1 MIPCPRSAGRG
12 GKAPPYP
19 HNTLCVAYSRGLILN
34 NRNLLLAVVLSGLL
48 ILGWD
53 MGMRYMYP
61 EATISTQANPGTA
74 AQAKPGATATTPA
87 AGTAPGA
94 SGLGGEAAA
103 AAKVDLK
110 TALASANRVTIDT
123 PRLAGSINLVGAR
136 IDDIVLK
143 DYRETVKKDS
153 GPVRLFAPEGT
164 PVQYFAE
171 FGFVAGGVRQA
182 PNLVWQA
189 DGTKLTPTSPVT
201 LTHTDANGVTYSQRF
216 AIDKDYMITVAQS
229 VTNASAAPAVVQPF
243 ALIKRTSVN
252 ATLDQFVSHSGPVGV
267 FGGTLWDPHSY
278 DELAE
283 LGAENPAGKPD
294 WLGFADQYWL
304 AALVPGD
311 GKGNVNVGEA
321 GFKALPGTG
330 KLFRTDLLYGTTTV
344 PAGGSMA
351 QQTRLYAGAKD
362 SLILD
367 KYEDGG
373 ITYFG
378 KAISWG
384 WFEIFEK
391 PILWLLRTLNSL
403 VGNFGVAIILLTV
416 IIRGLMFPIAQKGFA
431 SMAAM
436 KAVQP
441 KMKEIQERFKDDKQ
455 RQQQEIMKLYK
466 DEKVN
471 PLSGCL
477 PMLIQIPVFF
487 ALYKVLVLAIEM
499 RHEPFVLWIKDLSAP
514 DPAHILNLFGML
526 PYDVPAGF
534 LAIGPLAVL
543 LGITMWLTFKLNP
556 AAMDPVQQ
564 QMFAIMPWILM
575 FVMAPFAAGLLLYW
589 VTSNILTLAQQ
600 SYLYSKHPQ
609 LKAAN
614 AAAAAAAEKAGK
626 G

>member
-1 MIPCPRSAGRG
+1 MD
-12 GKAPPYP
+12 
-19 HNTLCVAYSRGLILN
+19 
-34 NRNLLLAVVLSGLL
+34 NRNLLLAVLLSGLL

-53 MGMRYMYP
+53 VGMRYFYP
-61 EATISTQANPGTA
+61 EAALTA
-74 AQAKPGATATTPA
+74 PAKPAAATAKG
-87 AGTAPGA
+87 AGD
-94 SGLGGEAAA
+94 LGGEAAA
-103 AAKVDLK
+103 SRKVTLK
-110 TALASANRVTIDT
+110 GALASPQRVAIDT
-123 PRLAGSINLVGAR
+123 PRLQGSINLVGAR
-136 IDDIVLK
+136 IDDIELK

-164 PVQYFAE
+164 PGQYFAE
-171 FGFVAGGVRQA
+171 FGFVAEGKRQPSTA
-182 PNLVWQA
+182 VWQA
-189 DGTKLTPTSPVT
+189 DGAKLTPTTPVT
-201 LTHTDANGVTYSQRF
+201 LTRTDASGITYAIKF
-216 AIDKDYMITVAQS
+216 AVDADYMITATQT
-229 VTNASAAPAVVQPF
+229 VTNASEGAAIIQPF
-243 ALIKRTSVN
+243 ALIKRTSTN
-252 ATLDQFVSHSGPVGV
+252 ATIDQFASHSGPVGV

-283 LGAENPAGKPD
+283 IGQEQPEGAPD
-294 WLGFADQYWL
+294 WLGFVDQYWL
-304 AALVPGD
+304 GALVPGD
-311 GKGNVNVGEA
+311 GKGNVTVDDA
-321 GFKALPGTG
+321 GFRSLG
-330 KLFRTDLLYGTTTV
+330 KNLFRTDLLYGAVTV
-344 PAGGSMA
+344 PAGGKLT

-362 SLILD
+362 SQILD
-367 KYEDGG
+367 KYEDSG

-384 WFEIFEK
+384 WFEFFEK
-391 PILWLLRTLNSL
+391 PILWLLRTLNGL

-431 SMAAM
+431 SMASM

-499 RHEPFVLWIKDLSAP
+499 RHEPFILWIKDLSAP
-514 DPAHILNLFGML
+514 DPAHILNLFGLL
-526 PYDVPAGF
+526 PFEVPAGF

-543 LGITMWLTFKLNP
+543 LGITMWLTIRLNP
-556 AAMDPVQQ
+556 SAMDPVQK
-564 QMFAIMPWILM
+564 QMFAIMPWMLM

-589 VTSNILTLAQQ
+589 VTSNILTVAQQ

-614 AAAAAAAEKAGK
+614 AAEAAKNAKT
-626 G
+626 

>member
-1 MIPCPRSAGRG
+1 MD
-12 GKAPPYP
+12 
-19 HNTLCVAYSRGLILN
+19 

-53 MGMRYMYP
+53 VGMRYFYP
-61 EATISTQANPGTA
+61 EAAISTQALPTERAADGTIA
-74 AQAKPGATATTPA
+74 GEAPVTGTGNLGA
-87 AGTAPGA
+87 
-94 SGLGGEAAA
+94 EAAA
-103 AAKVDLK
+103 ARKVDMT
-110 TALASANRVTIDT
+110 TALASPNRVDIDT
-123 PRLAGSINLVGAR
+123 PRVAGSINLVGAR

-143 DYRETVKKDS
+143 DYRETVDKDS

-164 PVQYFAE
+164 PAQYFAE
-171 FGFVAGGVRQA
+171 FGFVSNGARQ
-182 PNLVWQA
+182 PSNLLWQA
-189 DGTKLTPTSPVT
+189 DGARLTPTTPVT
-201 LTHTDANGVTYSQRF
+201 LTRTDAGGVTYAIRF
-216 AIDKDYMITVAQS
+216 AVDANYMITATQTVR
-229 VTNASAAPAVVQPF
+229 NASAAAAVVQPF
-243 ALIKRTSVN
+243 ALIKRTSTN
-252 ATLDQFVSHSGPVGV
+252 ATIDQFVAHAGPVGV

-283 LGAENPAGKPD
+283 LGGETPEGAPS
-294 WLGFADQYWL
+294 WLGFTDQYWL
-304 AALVPGD
+304 GALVPGD
-311 GKGNVNVGEA
+311 GNGNARVDNA
-321 GFKALPGTG
+321 GFRSLGNT
-330 KLFRTDLLYGTTTV
+330 LFRADLLYAATTV
-344 PAGGSMA
+344 PAGGTLT
-351 QQTRLYAGAKD
+351 QQSRLYAGAKD
-362 SLILD
+362 SQILD
-367 KYEDGG
+367 LYEEDG

-384 WFEIFEK
+384 WFEIVEK
-391 PILWLLRTLNSL
+391 PILWLLRTLNGL

-416 IIRGLMFPIAQKGFA
+416 FIRGLMFPVAQKGFA

-499 RHEPFVLWIKDLSAP
+499 RHEPFALWIRDLSAP
-514 DPAHILNLFGML
+514 DPAHILNLFGLL
-526 PYDVPAGF
+526 PYEVVGF
-534 LAIGPLAVL
+534 LAIGPLAIL
-543 LGITMWLTFKLNP
+543 LGITMWLTFRLNP
-556 AAMDPVQQ
+556 TGVDPVQK

-614 AAAAAAAEKAGK
+614 AAAAAQKKGAE
-626 G
+626 

>member
-1 MIPCPRSAGRG
+1 LDN
-12 GKAPPYP
+12 K
-19 HNTLCVAYSRGLILN
+19 
-34 NRNLLLAVVLSGLL
+34 NLLLAVVLSGLL

-53 MGMRYMYP
+53 LGMRYFYP
-61 EATISTQANPGTA
+61 DASISAGVTPSKPAAETPAVGAPVTGTGSLGA
-74 AQAKPGATATTPA
+74 EAQAGPR
-87 AGTAPGA
+87 
-94 SGLGGEAAA
+94 
-103 AAKVDLK
+103 KVDLK
-110 TALASANRVTIDT
+110 AALAGSNRVAIDT
-123 PRLAGSINLVGAR
+123 PKVAGSINLVGAR
-136 IDDIVLK
+136 IDDLVLK

-164 PVQYFAE
+164 PTQYFAE
-171 FGFVAGGVRQA
+171 FGFVTGGARQ
-182 PNLVWQA
+182 PSNLVWQA
-189 DGTKLTPTSPVT
+189 DGAKLTPATPVT
-201 LTHTDANGVTYSQRF
+201 LTRTDAAGITYRIRF
-216 AIDKDYMITVAQS
+216 AVDENYMITATQS

-243 ALIKRTSVN
+243 ALIKRTSAN
-252 ATLDQFVSHSGPVGV
+252 ATRDEYVSHSGPVGV
-267 FGGTLWDPHSY
+267 FGDTLWDPHSY

-283 LGAENPAGKPD
+283 LGGESPAGAPD
-294 WLGFADQYWL
+294 WLGFTDQYWL

-311 GKGNVNVGEA
+311 GKGNVAVDDA
-321 GFKALPGTG
+321 GFRALGDS
-330 KLFRTDLLYGTTTV
+330 LFRTDLLYDAATV
-344 PAGGSMA
+344 PAGGSVT

-362 SLILD
+362 SQILD
-367 KYEDGG
+367 VYEETG

-384 WFEIFEK
+384 WFEIVEK
-391 PILWLLRTLNSL
+391 PILWLLRTLNGL
-403 VGNFGVAIILLTV
+403 VGNFGLAIILLTV
-416 IIRGLMFPIAQKGFA
+416 IIRGLMFPIAQKQFA

-441 KMKEIQERFKDDKQ
+441 KMKEIQERFKDDRA

-471 PLSGCL
+471 PLAGCL
-477 PMLIQIPVFF
+477 PLVLQIPIFF

-499 RHEPFVLWIKDLSAP
+499 RHEPFVLWIRDLSAP

-526 PYDVPAGF
+526 PYEVPAGF

-556 AAMDPVQQ
+556 TTGMDPVQQ

-600 SYLYSKHPQ
+600 SYLYSRHPQ
-609 LKAAN
+609 LKATGAV
-614 AAAAAAAEKAGK
+614 AEAKK
-626 G
+626 T

>member
-1 MIPCPRSAGRG
+1 
-12 GKAPPYP
+12 
-19 HNTLCVAYSRGLILN
+19 LD

-53 MGMRYMYP
+53 LGMRYFYP
-61 EATISTQANPGTA
+61 EASISASVNPSKPA
-74 AQAKPGATATTPA
+74 ASTPA
-87 AGTAPGA
+87 VGAPVTGSGA
-94 SGLGGEAAA
+94 IGAEAAA
-103 AAKVDLK
+103 GPRKVDLK
-110 TALASANRVTIDT
+110 AALASANRIVIDT
-123 PRLAGSINLVGAR
+123 PRLAGSINLQGAR

-164 PVQYFAE
+164 PAQYFAE
-171 FGFVAGGVRQA
+171 FGFVAGGSRQ
-182 PNLVWQA
+182 PSNLMWQA
-189 DGTKLTPTSPVT
+189 DGAKLTPTTPVT
-201 LTHTDANGVTYSQRF
+201 LSRTDASGITYRIRF
-216 AIDKDYMITVAQS
+216 AVDQNYMITASQS
-229 VTNASAAPAVVQPF
+229 VTNGGAAAAVVQPF
-243 ALIKRTSVN
+243 ALIKRTSTN
-252 ATLDQFVSHSGPVGV
+252 ATRDEYVSHSGPVGV
-267 FGGTLWDPHSY
+267 FGDTLWDPHSY

-283 LGAENPAGKPD
+283 LGGESPAGAPD
-294 WLGFADQYWL
+294 WLGFTDQYWL
-304 AALVPGD
+304 SALVPGD
-311 GKGNVNVGEA
+311 GKGNVAVDDA
-321 GFKALPGTG
+321 GFRALGG
-330 KLFRTDLLYGTTTV
+330 QLFRTDLLYAARTV
-344 PAGGSMA
+344 PAGGSLT

-362 SLILD
+362 SQILD
-367 KYEDGG
+367 VYEESG

-384 WFEIFEK
+384 WFEIVEK
-391 PILWLLRTLNSL
+391 PILWLLRTLNGL
-403 VGNFGVAIILLTV
+403 VGNFGLAIILLTV
-416 IIRGLMFPIAQKGFA
+416 IIRGVMFPIAQKQFA
-431 SMAAM
+431 SMAQM

-471 PLSGCL
+471 PLAGCL
-477 PMLIQIPVFF
+477 PLLIQIPIFF

-499 RHEPFVLWIKDLSAP
+499 RHEPFIGWISDLSAP

-526 PYDVPAGF
+526 PYEVPAGF

-564 QMFAIMPWILM
+564 QMFAIMPWVLM

-589 VTSNILTLAQQ
+589 VTSNILTVAQQ

-614 AAAAAAAEKAGK
+614 AAAEKTAK
-626 G
+626 T

>member
-1 MIPCPRSAGRG
+1 MD
-12 GKAPPYP
+12 
-19 HNTLCVAYSRGLILN
+19 

-53 MGMRYMYP
+53 VGMRYFYP
-61 EATISTQANPGTA
+61 EAAISSQATPTDASTGESA
-74 AQAKPGATATTPA
+74 AAAPAPA
-87 AGTAPGA
+87 AAGN
-94 SGLGGEAAA
+94 LGVEAAA
-103 AAKVDLK
+103 RKVDLK
-110 TALASANRVTIDT
+110 TALSGGNRVAIDT
-123 PRLAGSINLVGAR
+123 PRIAGSINLIGAR
-136 IDDIVLK
+136 IDDVVLK
-143 DYRETVKKDS
+143 DYRESVKQDA

-164 PVQYFAE
+164 PGQYFAE
-171 FGFVAGGVRQA
+171 FGFVSGGQRLPSSV
-182 PNLVWQA
+182 VWTA
-189 DGTKLTPTSPVT
+189 DGDRLTPTTPVT
-201 LTHTDANGVTYSQRF
+201 LSRTDANGVIYRVRF
-216 AIDKDYMITVAQS
+216 AVDEDYMITATQS
-229 VTNASAAPAVVQPF
+229 VSNGGAGAAVVQPF
-243 ALIKRTSVN
+243 ALIKRTSTN
-252 ATLDQFVSHSGPVGV
+252 ATLDQYVSHSGPVGV

-278 DELAE
+278 EELAE
-283 LGAENPAGKPD
+283 LGGESPEGAPD
-294 WLGFADQYWL
+294 WLGFTDQYWL
-304 AALVPGD
+304 GALVPGD
-311 GKGNVNVGEA
+311 GKGNVRVDDA
-321 GFKALPGTG
+321 GFRALGNN
-330 KLFRTDLLYGTTTV
+330 LFRTDLLYGAVTV
-344 PAGGSMA
+344 PAGGSVT
-351 QQTRLYAGAKD
+351 QETRLYAGAKD
-362 SLILD
+362 SQILD
-367 KYEDGG
+367 KYEDAG

-384 WFEIFEK
+384 WFEIVEK
-391 PILWLLRTLNSL
+391 PILWLLRTLNGL

-416 IIRGLMFPIAQKGFA
+416 IIRGLMFPIAQKQFA
-431 SMAAM
+431 SMAQM

-471 PLSGCL
+471 PLAGCL
-477 PMLIQIPVFF
+477 PMLIQIPIFF

-499 RHEPFVLWIKDLSAP
+499 RHEPFILWIRDLSVP
-514 DPAHILNLFGML
+514 DPAHILNLFGLL
-526 PYDVPAGF
+526 PFAIPEASF

-589 VTSNILTLAQQ
+589 VTSNVLTLAQQ

-614 AAAAAAAEKAGK
+614 ATAEKAAK

>member
-1 MIPCPRSAGRG
+1 MIPFRRQISRG
-12 GKAPPYP
+12 LETTPFYP
-19 HNTLCVAYSRGLILN
+19 HNTPSVAFSRDIHLD

-53 MGMRYMYP
+53 VGTRYFYP
-61 EATISTQANPGTA
+61 EAAITGQATAPVATKSAAAGGTA
-74 AQAKPGATATTPA
+74 AVA
-87 AGTAPGA
+87 APGA
-94 SGLGGEAAA
+94 GNLGAEKAG

-110 TALASANRVTIDT
+110 AALASPNRVVIDT
-123 PRLAGSINLVGAR
+123 PRLTGSINLVGAR
-136 IDDIVLK
+136 IDDIELK
-143 DYRETVKKDS
+143 DYRETVKKNS

-164 PVQYFAE
+164 PGQYFAE
-171 FGFVAGGVRQA
+171 FGFVAGGARQPSNA
-182 PNLVWQA
+182 LWQA
-189 DGTKLTPTSPVT
+189 DAAKLTPTTPVT
-201 LTHTDANGVTYSQRF
+201 LMRTDANGITYRVRF
-216 AIDKDYMITVAQS
+216 AVDADYMITATQS
-229 VTNASAAPAVVQPF
+229 VSNAGAAAAIVQPF
-243 ALIKRTSVN
+243 ALIKRTDTN
-252 ATLDQFVSHSGPVGV
+252 ATIDQFVSHSGPVGV

-278 DELAE
+278 TELAE
-283 LGAENPAGKPD
+283 LGAESPTGAPD
-294 WLGFADQYWL
+294 WLGFTDQYWL

-311 GKGNVNVGEA
+311 GKGNVTVDDA
-321 GFKALPGTG
+321 GFRSLGG
-330 KLFRTDLLYGTTTV
+330 GLFRSDLLYGATTV
-344 PAGGSMA
+344 PAGGSLT
-351 QQTRLYAGAKD
+351 QETRLFAGAKE

-367 KYEDGG
+367 KYEDSG

-384 WFEIFEK
+384 WFEIVEK

-416 IIRGLMFPIAQKGFA
+416 VIRGLMFPIAQKGFA
-431 SMAAM
+431 SMASM

-471 PLSGCL
+471 PLAGCL

-487 ALYKVLVLAIEM
+487 ALYKVLVLAIDM
-499 RHEPFVLWIKDLSAP
+499 RHKPFIGWINDLSAP

-526 PYDVPAGF
+526 PYEVPAGF

-543 LGITMWLTFKLNP
+543 LGITMWLTFRLNP
-556 AAMDPVQQ
+556 SAMDPIQQ

-589 VTSNILTLAQQ
+589 VTSNLLTVAQQ
-600 SYLYSKHPQ
+600 SYLYSRHPQ

-614 AAAAAAAEKAGK
+614 AAAAPNAGK